1 MEQTNH
7 AIFEY
12 LKSVK
17 DKDKNKN
24 QENIWT
30 ITINENNSDNLGIG
44 SINPYY
50 IETNEIQDKIAE
62 FSKIK
67 RFSRLY
73 IKHYAEKHDMN
84 PELIDVEF
92 INYGK
97 TELVFVLTDETK
109 NRFTLLVKQPKIPYG
124 YILNEAN
131 NLKNL
136 QESDKNVVAPI
147 EYFTIGD
154 AELYVTPYINQ
165 ARCIAS
171 QAIWGMYIPEPT
183 YHFKSFTKEQERI
196 VNTCMIAK
204 LISYYDFKTKEGIS
218 YCKLGGG
225 DFMLPKDWEKETPTI
240 ENTLNNILF
249 IAAREKMKCNL
260 DEYIETIYNEFS
272 KATINL
278 DESELKI
285 NIRGRAPMNIEDID
299 AGVALGLQLLE
310 EKYFKEDYQ
319 KLVREKL

>member
-1 MEQTNH
+1 MEQTNYG
-7 AIFEY
+7 IFEY

-17 DKDKNKN
+17 DKNQTNN

-30 ITINENNSDNLGIG
+30 ITFSESKSDNLGIG

-67 RFSRLY
+67 RFLTLY
-73 IKHYAEKHDMN
+73 IKHYAEKHNMDH
-84 PELIDVEF
+84 ELIDVEF

-97 TELVFVLTDETK
+97 TELVFVLTDEAN
-109 NRFTLLVKQPKIPYG
+109 NRSTLLVKQPKVPYG

-131 NLKNL
+131 NLKKL
-136 QESDKNVVAPI
+136 QENGKNVVAPI
-147 EYFTIGD
+147 EYFTIGE

-183 YHFKSFTKEQERI
+183 YHFKSFTKEQESI
-196 VNTCMIAK
+196 VNICMIAK
-204 LISYYDFKTKEGIS
+204 LISYYDFKTKEGIAK
-218 YCKLGGG
+218 CKLGGG
-225 DFMLPKDWEKETPTI
+225 DFMLPKDWEKETPTL
-240 ENTLNNILF
+240 ENTLNNLLF
-249 IAAREKMKCNL
+249 IAAREKIQCSL
-260 DEYIETIYNEFS
+260 DEYIETIYKEFS
-272 KATINL
+272 KITINL

-285 NIRGRAPMNIEDID
+285 NVRGRSAMTIDDID
-299 AGVALGLQLLE
+299 AGVSLGLQLLE
-310 EKYFKEDYQ
+310 KKYFKEDYQ